1 MIQMLWFQ
9 FTDNINE
16 KLNRWEFNLYKIMFV
31 LVVVLGIVVAMLWE
45 PPYWN
50 KLVRAASSL

>member
-1 MIQMLWFQ
+1 MGGMIQMLWFQ

-31 LVVVLGIVVAMLWE
+31 LVVVLGIVVAML
-45 PPYWN
+45 
-50 KLVRAASSL
+50 